1 MVRAPNKAIKR
12 FLVIQERP
20 NPSTD
25 YFVLPY
31 LRDLGGVEADG
42 LPFGVNEDG
51 FDVVENPDTPISL
64 KLDIPTYCIS
74 WAESVRG
81 DQIGMSVTSGLG
93 NVPLDDIEPALDG
106 AFVVFVRYVTQPWR
120 KLIEQHRSKLAGLAY
135 FFDDDIPDIKAGA
148 GLPLK
153 YRFKLY
159 RYGARH
165 FKWLLTQ
172 NASFWVSTPY
182 LQNKYQLKRQDQTSQ
197 EAEHAPQLRS
207 GHPSECPAEYEED
220 RILRTQVSS
229 QQLPILLTPRQ
240 LPQAVI
246 VQNKGPQLPKMITTG
261 VESELVNIG
270 NVANAGK
277 VGLGKSEEL
286 YQESS
291 HDKSVNGSERNRS
304 SMRREASQGQGCDL
318 NQAGTQGDKS
328 HPKNHENDDCE
339 DLYEDQK
346 PLEDS
351 RRCRVFYHATA
362 SHRVEIE
369 WLFPVIEEVLA
380 KAPHIEFEIVGG
392 VKTRKLYQ
400 KLPRTTI
407 VSPMSW
413 LEYQKFL
420 IEPERR
426 KIHSIG
432 LAPHLPTPFNAARSY
447 TKVFDI
453 ERAGAVG
460 ILAKEGPWSQ
470 AGGNLDLSR
479 HCLVPMQRDAWVEE
493 VLRVSKA

>member
-1 MVRAPNKAIKR
+1 
-12 FLVIQERP
+12 L
-20 NPSTD
+20 
-25 YFVLPY
+25 
-31 LRDLGGVEADG
+31 
-42 LPFGVNEDG
+42 
-51 FDVVENPDTPISL
+51 
-64 KLDIPTYCIS
+64 
-74 WAESVRG
+74 
-81 DQIGMSVTSGLG
+81 
-93 NVPLDDIEPALDG
+93 LDG
-106 AFVVFVRYVTQPWR
+106 AFVVFVRYVTHPWR

-135 FFDDDIPDIKAGA
+135 FFDDDIPDVKAGA

-159 RYGARH
+159 RHGARH
-165 FKWLLTQ
+165 FKWLLSQDATL
-172 NASFWVSTPY
+172 WVSTPY
-182 LQNKYQLKRQDQTSQ
+182 LQKKYQTKHQIQETEAKVMGLDQASP
-197 EAEHAPQLRS
+197 PQS
-207 GHPSECPAEYEED
+207 
-220 RILRTQVSS
+220 
-229 QQLPILLTPRQ
+229 PIVLTPRQ
-240 LPQAVI
+240 LPQVAPPH
-246 VQNKGPQLPKMITTG
+246 NPQLQSQQAVSIRDG
-261 VESELVNIG
+261 IE
-270 NVANAGK
+270 
-277 VGLGKSEEL
+277 GLG
-286 YQESS
+286 QPT
-291 HDKSVNGSERNRS
+291 ERD
-304 SMRREASQGQGCDL
+304 EYGQGVQEGQSGPYHQCERYEQSDRH
-318 NQAGTQGDKS
+318 NQNSSPASK
-328 HPKNHENDDCE
+328 
-339 DLYEDQK
+339 
-346 PLEDS
+346 

-362 SHRVEIE
+362 SHRAEIE
-369 WLFPVIEEVLA
+369 WLFPVIQEVLA